1 MPNSEESCKRS
12 HKATMQHPPVKTWTG
27 HPYPAYKDSGVEW
40 LGEVPQSWGIFRLKG
55 VVANVTDL
63 TKELDGDNI
72 YLALEHVESW
82 TGKFSIMN
90 NNIDFDSQAKRF
102 QSGDVLFGKLRP
114 YLAKVVC
121 PGRDGV
127 CAGEF
132 LVLRPRHAG
141 LLSKYLE
148 QLLRS
153 KPVIFAVDA
162 STFGAKMPRADWQ
175 FIGNMRIPLPPLSE
189 QRAIAHFLDHAN
201 KRIQRHIHAK
211 EKLIKLLEE
220 QKQVIIHQAVTG
232 QIDVRT
238 GQPYPAYKDS
248 GVEWLGEVPEHW
260 EVRRSR
266 RVFKPRTEL
275 ARPDDIQ
282 LSATQAYGVIEQADY
297 EKKIGRKVTRILRH
311 LDQRRHVEVD
321 DFVISMRSFQ
331 GGLERAWRSGCIR
344 SSYIVLQPTQA
355 LIVGYFGY
363 LFKSPGYI
371 AALQS
376 TANFIRDGQDLNFEN
391 FRQVDL
397 PFPPIKEQQKIAE
410 AVDQMTTHIALSIE
424 STRRQISLFH
434 EYRTRLIADVVT
446 GKLDVREAAAA
457 LPEKEPPTGG
467 DNCQDGMAFAVQVQS
482 RCP

>member
-12 HKATMQHPPVKTWTG
+12 HKATMQHPPAKTWTG

-114 YLAKVVC
+114 YLAKVVY

-189 QRAIAHFLDHAN
+189 QRAIAHFLDDAN
-201 KRIQRHIHAK
+201 ERIQRYIHAK

-220 QKQVIIHQAVTG
+220 QKRVIIHQAVTG

-238 GQPYPAYKDS
+238 GKAYPTYKDS
-248 GVEWLGEVPEHW
+248 GVDWLGKVPAHW
-260 EVRRSR
+260 EVRRLKTLCDMRSGDAIVAMSINEAGKYP
-266 RVFKPRTEL
+266 VFGGNGIRGYTAQYTHNGNYVL
-275 ARPDDIQ
+275 
-282 LSATQAYGVIEQADY
+282 
-297 EKKIGRKVTRILRH
+297 IGRQGALCGNIHIARGRFWASEHAVVATLHYR
-311 LDQRRHVEVD
+311 QHVLEWFGAMLETMNLNQYSIAAAQPGLSVD
-321 DFVISMRSFQ
+321 R
-331 GGLERAWRSGCIR
+331 
-344 SSYIVLQPTQA
+344 VLNLWAPVPPTQEQHA
-355 LIVGYFGY
+355 
-363 LFKSPGYI
+363 I
-371 AALQS
+371 ARFLTDTCQRISA
-376 TANFIRDGQDLNFEN
+376 AC
-391 FRQVDL
+391 
-397 PFPPIKEQQKIAE
+397 A
-410 AVDQMTTHIALSIE
+410 AVKREIE
-424 STRRQISLFH
+424 LFH